1 MLFLFSFR
9 PPVHPSLVVY
19 YVIARSP
26 RNLKRQRHAIDAT
39 LKKGRRR
46 ADVVRQIRLEVAGRE
61 RQRRVPAREEAVARA
76 LRVELRATGDV
87 EDLAADGDLE
97 TAFLVDV
104 LGELGLG
111 EDPRSA
117 SARERH
123 GQERYR

>member
-1 MLFLFSFR
+1 M
-9 PPVHPSLVVY
+9 
-19 YVIARSP
+19 
-26 RNLKRQRHAIDAT
+26 KRQRHAIDAT
-39 LKKGRRR
+39 LEKGRRR
-46 ADVVRQIRLEVAGRE
+46 ADVVREVRLEVARRE
-61 RQRRVPAREEAVARA
+61 GEGRVPAREEAVARA

-117 SARERH
+117 SARERD
-123 GQERYR
+123 GD

>member
-26 RNLKRQRHAIDAT
+26 RNLKRQRHAIDAR
-39 LKKGRRR
+39 LEKGRRR

-76 LRVELRATGDV
+76 LRVELGALRHV
-87 EDLAADGDLE
+87 EDLAADRD
-97 TAFLVDV
+97 F
-104 LGELGLG
+104 
-111 EDPRSA
+111 
-117 SARERH
+117 
-123 GQERYR
+123 